1 MAKNTKLQKWVDKLD
16 AFFFGVIVLN
26 AIVIYFQVCGYNSIG
41 LQLVDSLCT
50 IIFIAEMVMKIKAY
64 GFSSYWRDG

>member
-26 AIVIYFQVCGYNSIG
+26 AIVIYFQVCGYNSIW